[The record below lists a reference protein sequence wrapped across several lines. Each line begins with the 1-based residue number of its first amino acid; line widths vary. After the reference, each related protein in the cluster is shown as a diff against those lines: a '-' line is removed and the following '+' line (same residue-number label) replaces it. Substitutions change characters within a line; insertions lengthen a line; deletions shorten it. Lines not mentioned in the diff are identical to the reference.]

1 MKIQFE
7 LPIPPSTNTA
17 YFNARSGKGR
27 HKTTSVR
34 DYATECLIAIRGV
47 VMGLKTHCDR
57 NLMIRI
63 GSLPKESPSY
73 RVKYTF
79 WFGKPAARD
88 IANFEK
94 IMTDLIV
101 KVGIMLDDR
110 YIDEMLLL
118 RGGVDKD
125 RPRVEVFIEDIA

>member
-1 MKIQFE
+1 MEIKFE
-7 LPIPPSTNTA
+7 LPVPPSTNTA

-27 HKTTSVR
+27 HKTVSVR
-34 DYATECLIAIRGV
+34 DYTAQCLTALRGV

-63 GSLPKESPSY
+63 GSVPKESPSY
-73 RVKYTF
+73 SVKYIF
-79 WFGKPAARD
+79 FFPNHAARD

-110 YIDEMLLL
+110 YIDEMILL

-125 RPRVEVFIEDIA
+125 NPRVEVFIEQK